1 MYEVQVSVK
10 TLKVSDWL
18 ARYCSP
24 ETFVPLCS
32 ACPEYKKT
40 WSCPPG
46 VPDAYAYAE
55 KYQHVQIIGL
65 KVLYDEQTRRES
77 LLSAER
83 EEEIRQQTYGA
94 AKKKLR
100 DVLFALEETIPDS
113 VMIMAGKCELCEVCA
128 RTEGKPCR
136 HPERMRYSFSGLG
149 FDLVRMAEEVL
160 ELPLLWQK
168 EGLPEYNVA
177 VAAFLHK

>member
-1 MYEVQVSVK
+1 MYEVQVQVK

-18 ARYCSP
+18 NRYCSP
-24 ETFVPLCS
+24 ETFVPLCR
-32 ACPEYKKT
+32 ACPEYEKN
-40 WSCPPG
+40 WSCPTG
-46 VPDAYAYAE
+46 VPDAHAYAA
-55 KYQHVQIIGL
+55 KYKYAQIIGL
-65 KVLYDEQTRRES
+65 KVLYDEQTRKES

-83 EEEIRQQTYGA
+83 EEEIRQQTYGV

-100 DVLFALEETIPDS
+100 DVLFALEEAIPDS
-113 VMIMAGKCELCEVCA
+113 VTIMAGKCELCERCA
-128 RTEGKPCR
+128 RIDGMPCR

-149 FDLVRMAEEVL
+149 FDLVRIAEEEL

-177 VAAFLHK
+177 VAAFLHR